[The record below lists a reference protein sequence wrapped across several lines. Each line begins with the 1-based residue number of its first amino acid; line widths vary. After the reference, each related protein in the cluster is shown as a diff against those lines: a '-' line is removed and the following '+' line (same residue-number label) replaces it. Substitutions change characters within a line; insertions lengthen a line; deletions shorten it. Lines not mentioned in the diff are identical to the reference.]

1 MNQLMA
7 LLLPSIIGL
16 KQCDKYYGKAK
27 DTKSIIERYLICVLF
42 INIFS
47 YAITIYIFKLPFFIF
62 TNQFTL
68 KYIVLSI
75 VFAYILPI
83 IHKVIADNINI
94 NIKVTNN
101 EK

>member
-27 DTKSIIERYLICVLF
+27 DKKSIIERYLICVMF

-47 YAITIYIFKLPFFIF
+47 YAISIYIFRQPDFIF

-68 KYIVLSI
+68 KYLIMSSF
-75 VFAYILPI
+75 FAYLLP
-83 IHKVIADNINI
+83 VIYKFIDNNINI
-94 NIKVTNN
+94 NIKVKKN

>member
-27 DTKSIIERYLICVLF
+27 DLKCIIERYLICVMF
-42 INIFS
+42 TNILS
-47 YAITIYIFKLPFFIF
+47 YTTSIYIFGQPDFIF
-62 TNQFTL
+62 TNQFTV
-68 KYIVLSI
+68 KYLILSSF
-75 VFAYILPI
+75 FAYLLPI
-83 IHKVIADNINI
+83 IYKFIKNNINI
-94 NIKVTNN
+94 NIKVKKN